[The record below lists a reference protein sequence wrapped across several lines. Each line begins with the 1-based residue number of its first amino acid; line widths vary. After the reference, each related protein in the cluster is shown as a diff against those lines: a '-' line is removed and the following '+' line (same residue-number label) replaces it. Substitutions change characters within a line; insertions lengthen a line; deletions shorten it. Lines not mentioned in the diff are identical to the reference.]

1 MDDSRLIRQFI
12 TTNFYVPETLALADE
27 TSLLDEGI
35 VDSTGMLEVTAF
47 LEEQFGI
54 RIEDAEMLPANL
66 ETICRITAFV
76 ARKRIALP
84 MSA

>member
-1 MDDSRLIRQFI
+1 MEDSTLVRQFI
-12 TTNFYVPETLALADE
+12 TKNFYVPETVALADD

-54 RIEDAEMLPANL
+54 RVLDAEMLPENL
-66 ETICRITAFV
+66 ETITRITAFV
-76 ARKRIALP
+76 ARKRAALP
-84 MSA
+84 KSA